1 MTETS
6 VEVWTNRSW
15 HANPRLGELIVYL
28 DGRNVGRLP
37 RPGRLLVPCE
47 SGDHMLRIRQWWYLS
62 PRLPL
67 ALTDGEQATIE
78 ADFACRDSLSRRFL
92 RFSVCAVA
100 CVVAQHRQ
108 RATVDAQRHH
118 GRVFGKAPEKLA

>member
-1 MTETS
+1 MDVGGQADDTTVAEAS
-6 VEVWTNRSW
+6 VEVWTKRNW
-15 HANPRLGELIVYL
+15 HANPRLGELIAYL

-67 ALTDGEQATIE
+67 ALADGEQVTIE
-78 ADFACRDSLSRRFL
+78 ADFACQDSLSSRFV
-92 RFSVCAVA
+92 RFMFVPWRAWSLNTTSR
-100 CVVAQHRQ
+100 HR
-108 RATVDAQRHH
+108 
-118 GRVFGKAPEKLA
+118 